1 VGAGLSRVL
10 QSHLNV
16 FYHSFFRIFSLHD
29 RRCNTFYFRTFFL
42 EVLVSVYLPPLQ
54 AMHDSQVFI
63 SGDVTID
70 PNAAIAPGVLLQASA
85 GSSITIAAGV
95 CIGMGAVLHACDGTL
110 EIQSGAS
117 LGAGVLVVGTGTIGP
132 NACIGSQST
141 LLNTSV
147 EGQILV
153 PAGSVLGDRS
163 RQIQLDTELASPE
176 VTPEPTPS
184 EAAGSDAAPTPTP
197 SFQSPE
203 SPQNGSSGSSSFQ
216 YPERPSIGA
225 NPFKYPEPQS
235 LDLGKATE
243 QNGQPE
249 EEKAPPYKATNIVR
263 PESTSSD

>member
-1 VGAGLSRVL
+1 M
-10 QSHLNV
+10 
-16 FYHSFFRIFSLHD
+16 
-29 RRCNTFYFRTFFL
+29 
-42 EVLVSVYLPPLQ
+42 YLPPLQ

-70 PNAAIAPGVLLQASA
+70 SNAAIAPGVLLQASA
-85 GSSITIAAGV
+85 GSSIIIGAGV

-110 EIQSGAS
+110 EIQAGAS

-147 EGQILV
+147 EGQVLV
-153 PAGSVLGDRS
+153 PSGSVLGDRS
-163 RQIQLDTELASPE
+163 RQIQLNTEVASPV
-176 VTPEPTPS
+176 VTPEPTSPKPEPEPEPS
-184 EAAGSDAAPTPTP
+184 APSATSETTSTP

-235 LDLGKATE
+235 LDLGKAPE

-249 EEKAPPYKATNIVR
+249 ETAPPYKATNIVHGQAYVHDLLSTLLPNRNR
-263 PESTSSD
+263 PGSTSSD